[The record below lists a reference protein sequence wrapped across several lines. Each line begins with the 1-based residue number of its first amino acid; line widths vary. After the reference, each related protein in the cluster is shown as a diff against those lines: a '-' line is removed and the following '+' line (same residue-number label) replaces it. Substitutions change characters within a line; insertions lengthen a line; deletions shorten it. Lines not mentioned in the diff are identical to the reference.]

1 LRFGVIWCI
10 IKYRYPREAFNEL
23 EEDGCTVTERTKG
36 VWEIAGPKVIF
47 PFQIVDVGNLGDE
60 WAVLKVLVPGAA
72 EENILK
78 VQDEHDN
85 TKDPIHKQHLADV
98 LRTSAESNPETYTRL
113 RREGKMSEAV
123 NLIFADKIEEA
134 AEKKE
139 EQVVARMLQKNEPVD
154 KIVEYLNWKP
164 EKVIAFAK
172 KIGITSLAL

>member
-1 LRFGVIWCI
+1 M
-10 IKYRYPREAFNEL
+10 
-23 EEDGCTVTERTKG
+23 
-36 VWEIAGPKVIF
+36 
-47 PFQIVDVGNLGDE
+47 DVGNLGDE
-60 WAVLKVLVPGAA
+60 WAALKVLVPGAA
-72 EENILK
+72 EEHILK

-85 TKDPIHKQHLADV
+85 TKDLIHKQHLADV
-98 LRTSAESNPETYTRL
+98 LRTSFQSNKATFRKLKEA
-113 RREGKMSEAV
+113 GKLSEAV
-123 NLIFADKIEEA
+123 EYVFAEEIEQA